1 MAEDVLGITGLVN
14 IDDIQKTFDKLIG
27 DLERLGVSTD
37 EISAR
42 MTKALNDI
50 ANSSEKD
57 LAAKTTAAMK
67 ILNEAIAETNSNL
80 RSTPEMIKNAEQEAT
95 RLQNAVSK
103 LENELGKT
111 VVGSKE
117 FDALNKQ
124 LENERETLRLQTADV
139 EDMKAAHEQAAQT
152 VRELQGIYDNFI
164 ATLKAKGNAEQE
176 ATEAANTE
184 ATAQEQ
190 AAQSTQDVTQ
200 ATREQ
205 SQAQEEA
212 ANATR
217 KHTDAT
223 KEQASSQKQIQA
235 AIEDT
240 QKTIDELVSKQEKAQ
255 KRMESLRK
263 NMQDW
268 AKLGMEG
275 GYVTQKGEGQYK
287 ADPKA
292 AGYNENVVAHMQ
304 KIAKEYNALKKSLQ
318 EYRDEETLARQ
329 GLKELQISLQE
340 VEQQTNQNTD
350 ANERTKQSSPRQML
364 MELRNEMTMLT
375 LQWREMT
382 NAERESAEGQALK
395 HKLDELQAKAAK
407 LQDAFG
413 DVQETIKNDANDTA
427 AFSALTQGLNL
438 VISGFG
444 AAEGAAAAFGMSEE
458 DLARAQTMIQGSLA
472 ATNFLTET
480 QNALQSQSALMRGI
494 NTLQTLAAAKAQ
506 DIETAAKGR
515 GIIATKAAT
524 VAQAAFN
531 LVAKANPYVLLATA
545 ILTVV
550 GALAAFA
557 IGSKKA
563 KEKEEEM
570 QRVQEREKEFYDTY
584 HNTLATT
591 IDKYRQLESAYK
603 KLKTAKEKTKWIK
616 DNTDKFHELGFELKG
631 IEDTERVFA
640 GNTDAIIKAF
650 DLRARAAA
658 YAAKITKTYNDA
670 LLGQDYKVGD
680 KLSESEFKK
689 LFPEW
694 NASPDGHIYSPYTN
708 LVGGIFSD
716 DLYLTQK
723 GVDELNRRAL
733 DAAEKETSRLRE
745 IKNGLEEEANNLL
758 ANMGVSSYDPN
769 SGGGTTDKPGKPT
782 KDEPK
787 YKSAAELNDELLQL
801 TKERIDRELELEKEG
816 TKRWEQLQ
824 RERISIQAEIDRRA
838 AQKAGNE
845 AIADLD
851 ASYKGGKSGLN
862 EQQYN
867 ERREKL
873 QQQTSQLLAAI
884 TAKEQQDIA
893 DLSATRIK
901 AEQQQEDELVAQY
914 QSYIDRKKKIDA
926 DYQKALQDI
935 DKAIAQAQERGDT
948 ERVEALQRSR
958 AQAAQ
963 QHNEQLANL
972 SLQQL
977 KETPDYV
984 RAFEDLA
991 NTSTETLKS
1000 LITKFEAAKEA
1011 AAKNLQPHEL
1021 REYTQTLQQMY
1032 DELES
1037 RNPFDALIKSMQE
1050 LADAQKEVKSAQD
1063 ILNAVKA
1070 GNVIINEQTG
1080 NAYTE
1085 DEATKKLLAAK
1096 DKEAKIYSK
1105 LTKNITACTD
1115 RLNSFANTLSKLG
1128 DMVGGKLGDTLN
1140 AVGGMLGSLGSAFD
1154 NLKNINVN
1162 ATGFEKA
1169 FGQFSAVAGTVMAMV
1184 DMNRQLDSLLPDQQS
1199 IYEHYAR
1206 KQAEINKRHQQM
1218 IELEIAQLEER
1229 LNSESWFYENG
1240 LTQLKKNAELN
1251 KEYARAYGEIAAAPQ
1266 EIYQEASS
1274 GFSKWAPAI
1283 IGAIVGI
1290 IAGVVTFG
1298 AGTGAGAALGAAIGT
1313 AVGGTAIGAALGSTV
1328 IAAIGTA
1335 IFSGVGAALG
1345 NAVRAGIDGITYNE
1359 GQTAAINNMR
1369 VQTRHKT
1376 FFRSEKTQDLQSWV
1390 KENWGQ
1396 DLFED
1401 VKGVSLI
1408 DPEVAKKLLEDGPTL
1423 VGETRET
1430 LESLLEYSEKIRDFI
1445 EDVHNYVSEA
1455 FSPLTDN
1462 LTDALWDWLAEGTDV
1477 MDSFREYAADT
1488 FKNIA
1493 QDALKAMMTKSI
1505 FEPYQE
1511 QLENLTIAYSTGQID
1526 ETAYMAGVAEFA
1538 KQAQSSIE
1546 AQLPLLQNAAEVM
1559 QMAMQGAGIDIVGK
1573 ESYQQQ
1579 GSSGAWQSLGEDT
1592 GQELNGRFTALQIT
1606 GESLL
1611 VQSIEQTAT
1620 LMAVQQEIVLT
1631 RTEIVTMSSN
1641 VDTIRETQEDMLS
1654 TLEQIQ
1660 RNTFQLHEIKED
1672 IKLLVENTKNI

>member
-1 MAEDVLGITGLVN
+1 MGQTDVLGLFANVD
-14 IDDIQKTFDKLIG
+14 IDSISTAINDVVSKLQRVG
-27 DLERLGVSTD
+27 AVTEET
-37 EISAR
+37 SAR
-42 MTKALNDI
+42 LTKALDKI
-50 ANSSEKD
+50 GDSADKD
-57 LAAKTTAAMK
+57 LSAKLSAAMNVLQQAVKEANASMSGTPEKLAAAKK
-67 ILNEAIAETNSNL
+67 EVEAVA
-80 RSTPEMIKNAEQEAT
+80 KAC
-95 RLQNAVSK
+95 SK
-103 LENELGKT
+103 LEAELTKLEQERNGTVIGSKRFNELNTAISG
-111 VVGSKE
+111 VE
-117 FDALNKQ
+117 QQ
-124 LENERETLRLQTADV
+124 LEQNRQSMQAHTAYIK
-139 EDMKAAHEQAAQT
+139 DMEAAQSAAAKA
-152 VRELQGIYDNFI
+152 VEQLQGMYDDFV
-164 ATLKAKGNAEQE
+164 AKLNNASDAGQNVVETTTQ
-176 ATEAANTE
+176 ATEAA
-184 ATAQEQ
+184 Q
-190 AAQSTQDVTQ
+190 
-200 ATREQ
+200 
-205 SQAQEEA
+205 
-212 ANATR
+212 

-223 KEQASSQKQIQA
+223 KEQASTQKQIQA

-255 KRMESLRK
+255 KRMESLQK
-263 NMQDW
+263 NMQAW

-680 KLSESEFKK
+680 KLSEGEFKK

-867 ERREKL
+867 ERRAQL

-963 QHNEQLANL
+963 LHNEQLSNL

-977 KETPDYV
+977 KEAPDYV

-991 NTSTETLKS
+991 NTSSETLKS
-1000 LITKFEAAKEA
+1000 LIAKFESAKEA

-1037 RNPFDALIKSMQE
+1037 RNPFDALVKSLQE

-1070 GNVIINEQTG
+1070 GNVVINEQTG

-1085 DEATKKLLAAK
+1085 DEATKILLAAK
-1096 DKEAKIYSK
+1096 DKEAKVYSR
-1105 LTKNITACTD
+1105 LTKNIAACTD
-1115 RLNSFANTLSKLG
+1115 RLNTFANTLSKLG

-1154 NLKNINVN
+1154 NIKNINVN

-1184 DMNRQLDSLLPDQQS
+1184 EMNRQLDSLLPDQQS

-1266 EIYQEASS
+1266 EVYQEASS

-1345 NAVRAGIDGITYNE
+1345 NAVRAGIDGITYDE

-1477 MDSFREYAADT
+1477 MDSFREYAANT

-1493 QDALKAMMTKSI
+1493 QDALKAMITKSI

-1511 QLENLTIAYSTGQID
+1511 QLENLTIEYSTGQID
-1526 ETAYMAGVAEFA
+1526 ETAYMASVAEFA

-1559 QMAMQGAGIDIVGK
+1559 QIAMQGAGIDITGK
-1573 ESYQQQ
+1573 DSYQQQ
-1579 GSSGAWQSLGEDT
+1579 GSSGAWESLGEDT

-1606 GESLL
+1606 GESIL

-1620 LMAVQQEIVLT
+1620 LMAVQQEISLS
-1631 RTEIVTMSSN
+1631 RTEIVSMNNN
-1641 VDTIRETQEDMLS
+1641 VAEIRELTEITNGLLFNIDKNTRPIAEMQE
-1654 TLEQIQ
+1654 TLQQ
-1660 RNTFQLHEIKED
+1660 MNQ
-1672 IKLLVENTKNI
+1672 KLDKL

>member
-184 ATAQEQ
+184 AAAQEQ
-190 AAQSTQDVTQ
+190 AAQSTQDATQ

-212 ANATR
+212 ANATQ
-217 KHTDAT
+217 KHTGAT
-223 KEQASSQKQIQA
+223 KEQASTQKQIQA

-255 KRMESLRK
+255 KRMGSLQK
-263 NMQDW
+263 NMQAW

-304 KIAKEYNALKKSLQ
+304 MIAKEYNALKKSLQ

-340 VEQQTNQNTD
+340 VEQQTQQTAN
-350 ANERTKQSSPRQML
+350 ANEEAKAKSPRTEL
-364 MELRNEMTMLT
+364 MELRNELVQLT
-375 LQWREMT
+375 LAWRDMT
-382 NAERESAEGQALK
+382 EAEKNSAAGQELK
-395 HKLDELQAKAAK
+395 AKLDELQTKAAR
-407 LQDAFG
+407 LRDAVD
-413 DVQETIKNDANDTA
+413 DVQETIKNDANDTGT
-427 AFSALTQGLNL
+427 FKGLTQGLNL

-458 DLARAQTMIQGSLA
+458 DLARAQTVIQSSLA
-472 ATNFLTET
+472 ATNFLTEAG
-480 QNALQSQSALMRGI
+480 NALQEQSALMRSI
-494 NTLQTLAAAKAQ
+494 NTLQTWASAKAI
-506 DIETAAKGR
+506 DVETAAKGR
-515 GIIATKAAT
+515 GIVATKAAT

-531 LVAKANPYVLLATA
+531 LIAKANPYVLLATA
-545 ILTVV
+545 IITVV

-557 IGSKKA
+557 YGSKKSR
-563 KEKEEEM
+563 EEEA
-570 QRVQEREKEFYDTY
+570 ERQKQMERSKEIQQSYYDSY
-584 HNTLATT
+584 NSNMSETLE
-591 IDKYRQLESAYK
+591 KYRNLQHEYLQLKSV
-603 KLKTAKEKTKWIK
+603 KEKTQWIK
-616 DNTDKFHELGFELKG
+616 DNTDKFHELGLELTDIQG
-631 IEDTERVFA
+631 TEKVFA
-640 GNTDAIIKAF
+640 ENTDAIIKAF
-650 DLRARAAA
+650 DLRAKAAA
-658 YAAKITKTYNDA
+658 YAAQITKLYNDA
-670 LLGQDYKVGD
+670 LAGQNIKAGD
-680 KLSESEFKK
+680 KISGDLAKSLYGTTF
-689 LFPEW
+689 
-694 NASPDGHIYSPYTN
+694 GYTTM
-708 LVGGIFSD
+708 VGGFFTD
-716 DLYLTQK
+716 DYYITQK
-723 GVDELNRRAL
+723 GVAELNKRAL
-733 DAAEKETSRLRE
+733 DEAEKQAEQLRE
-745 IKNGLEEEANNLL
+745 EKDKLTNEAAQILKGLNVKE
-758 ANMGVSSYDPN
+758 Y
-769 SGGGTTDKPGKPT
+769 KPGSDKPT
-782 KDEPK
+782 KNTTTTTKNTKEDNL
-787 YKSAAELNDELLQL
+787 KSARELNDELLQL

-824 RERISIQAEIDRRA
+824 SERISIQAEIDRRA

-845 AIADLD
+845 AVADLD

-901 AEQQQEDELVAQY
+901 TEQQQEDELIAKH
-914 QSYIDRKKKIDA
+914 QSYIDSKKKIDA

-935 DKAIAQAQERGDT
+935 DKAIAQAQERGDM
-948 ERVEALQRSR
+948 ERVEALKRSR

-977 KETPDYV
+977 KETPEYV

-1154 NLKNINVN
+1154 NIKNINVN

-1184 DMNRQLDSLLPDQQS
+1184 EMNRQLDSLLPDQQS

-1251 KEYARAYGEIAAAPQ
+1251 AQYAKAYGEIASAPQ
-1266 EIYQEASS
+1266 EIYQNARS

-1345 NAVRAGIDGITYNE
+1345 NAVRAGIDGITYKE

-1430 LESLLEYSEKIRDFI
+1430 LESLLEYSEKIREFI

-1455 FSPLTDN
+1455 FSPLIDN

-1526 ETAYMAGVAEFA
+1526 VTAYMAGVAEFA

-1573 ESYQQQ
+1573 ESYKQQ

-1606 GESLL
+1606 GESIL

-1620 LMAVQQEIVLT
+1620 LMAVQQEMVLT

>member
-1 MAEDVLGITGLVN
+1 MGQTDVLGLFANVD
-14 IDDIQKTFDKLIG
+14 IDSI
-27 DLERLGVSTD
+27 STA
-37 EISAR
+37 I
-42 MTKALNDI
+42 NDV
-50 ANSSEKD
+50 
-57 LAAKTTAAMK
+57 
-67 ILNEAIAETNSNL
+67 
-80 RSTPEMIKNAEQEAT
+80 
-95 RLQNAVSK
+95 VSK
-103 LENELGKT
+103 LQRVGAVTEETSARLTKAFDKIGDSADKDLSAKLSAAMNVLQQAVKEANASMSGTPEKLAAAKKEVEAVAKACSKLEAELTKLEQERNGTVIGSKRFNELNTAISG
-111 VVGSKE
+111 VE
-117 FDALNKQ
+117 QQ
-124 LENERETLRLQTADV
+124 LEQNRQSMQAHTADIK
-139 EDMKAAHEQAAQT
+139 DMEAAQSAAAKA
-152 VRELQGIYDNFI
+152 VEQLQGMYDDFV
-164 ATLKAKGNAEQE
+164 AKLNNASDAGQNVVETTTQ
-176 ATEAANTE
+176 ATEAA
-184 ATAQEQ
+184 Q
-190 AAQSTQDVTQ
+190 
-200 ATREQ
+200 
-205 SQAQEEA
+205 
-212 ANATR
+212 

-223 KEQASSQKQIQA
+223 KEQASTQKQIQA

-255 KRMESLRK
+255 KRMESLQK
-263 NMQDW
+263 NMQAW

-340 VEQQTNQNTD
+340 VEQQTQQTAN
-350 ANERTKQSSPRQML
+350 ANEEAKAKSPRTEL
-364 MELRNEMTMLT
+364 MELRNELVQLT
-375 LQWREMT
+375 LAWRDMT
-382 NAERESAEGQALK
+382 EAEKNSAAGQELK
-395 HKLDELQAKAAK
+395 AKLDELQAKAAR
-407 LQDAFG
+407 LRDAVD
-413 DVQETIKNDANDTA
+413 DVQETIKNDANDTGT
-427 AFSALTQGLNL
+427 FKGLTQGLNL

-458 DLARAQTMIQGSLA
+458 DLARAQTVIQSSLA
-472 ATNFLTET
+472 ATNFLTEAG
-480 QNALQSQSALMRGI
+480 NALQEQSALMRSI
-494 NTLQTLAAAKAQ
+494 NTLQTWASAKAI
-506 DIETAAKGR
+506 DVETAAKGR
-515 GIIATKAAT
+515 GIVATKAAT

-531 LVAKANPYVLLATA
+531 LIAKANPYVLLATA
-545 ILTVV
+545 IITVV

-557 IGSKKA
+557 YGSKKSR
-563 KEKEEEM
+563 EEEA
-570 QRVQEREKEFYDTY
+570 ERQKQMERSKEIQQSYYDSY
-584 HNTLATT
+584 NSNMSETLE
-591 IDKYRQLESAYK
+591 KYRNLQHEYLQLKSV
-603 KLKTAKEKTKWIK
+603 KEKTQWIK
-616 DNTDKFHELGFELKG
+616 DNTDKFHELGLELTDIQG
-631 IEDTERVFA
+631 TEKVFA
-640 GNTDAIIKAF
+640 ENTDAIIKAF
-650 DLRARAAA
+650 DLRAKAAA
-658 YAAKITKTYNDA
+658 YAAQITKLYNDA
-670 LLGQDYKVGD
+670 LAGQNIKAGD
-680 KLSESEFKK
+680 KISGDLAKSLYGTTF
-689 LFPEW
+689 
-694 NASPDGHIYSPYTN
+694 GYTTM
-708 LVGGIFSD
+708 VGGFFTD
-716 DLYLTQK
+716 DYYITQK
-723 GVDELNRRAL
+723 GVAELNKRAL
-733 DAAEKETSRLRE
+733 DEAEKQAEQLRVE
-745 IKNGLEEEANNLL
+745 KDKLTNEAAQILKGLNVKE
-758 ANMGVSSYDPN
+758 Y
-769 SGGGTTDKPGKPT
+769 KPGSDKPT
-782 KDEPK
+782 KNTTTTTKNTKEDDL
-787 YKSAAELNDELLQL
+787 KSARELNDELLQL

-935 DKAIAQAQERGDT
+935 DKAIAQARERGDT

-1154 NLKNINVN
+1154 NIKNININ

-1184 DMNRQLDSLLPDQQS
+1184 EMNRQLDSLLPDQQS

-1266 EIYQEASS
+1266 EIYQEARS

-1345 NAVRAGIDGITYNE
+1345 NAVRAGIDGITYDE

-1430 LESLLEYSEKIRDFI
+1430 LEKLLEYSEKIREFI
-1445 EDVHNYVSEA
+1445 EDVHKYVSEA

-1477 MDSFREYAADT
+1477 MDSFREYAANT

-1493 QDALKAMMTKSI
+1493 QDALKAMITKSI

-1511 QLENLTIAYSTGQID
+1511 QLENLTIEYSTGQID
-1526 ETAYMAGVAEFA
+1526 ETAYMASVAEFA

-1546 AQLPLLQNAAEVM
+1546 ARLPLLQNAAEVM
-1559 QMAMQGAGIDIVGK
+1559 QIAMQGAGIDITGK
-1573 ESYQQQ
+1573 DSYQQQ
-1579 GSSGAWQSLGEDT
+1579 GSSGAWESLGEDT

-1606 GESLL
+1606 GESILF
-1611 VQSIEQTAT
+1611 QSIEQTAT
-1620 LMAVQQEIVLT
+1620 LMAVQQEISLS
-1631 RTEIVTMSSN
+1631 RTEIVSMNNN
-1641 VDTIRETQEDMLS
+1641 VAEIRELTEITNSLLFNIDKNTRPIAEMQE
-1654 TLEQIQ
+1654 TLQQ
-1660 RNTFQLHEIKED
+1660 MNQ
-1672 IKLLVENTKNI
+1672 KLDKL

>member
-190 AAQSTQDVTQ
+190 AAQSTQDATQ

-223 KEQASSQKQIQA
+223 KEQASTQKQIQA

-255 KRMESLRK
+255 KRMESLQK
-263 NMQDW
+263 NMQAW

-304 KIAKEYNALKKSLQ
+304 MIAKEYNALKKSLQ

-340 VEQQTNQNTD
+340 VEQQTQQTAN
-350 ANERTKQSSPRQML
+350 ANEEAKAKSPRTEL
-364 MELRNEMTMLT
+364 MELRYELVQLT
-375 LQWREMT
+375 LAWRDMT
-382 NAERESAEGQALK
+382 EAEKNSAAGQELK
-395 HKLDELQAKAAK
+395 AKLDELQAKAAR
-407 LQDAFG
+407 LRDAVD
-413 DVQETIKNDANDTA
+413 DVQETIKNDANDTGT
-427 AFSALTQGLNL
+427 FKGLTQGLNL

-458 DLARAQTMIQGSLA
+458 DLARAQTVIQSSLA
-472 ATNFLTET
+472 ATNFLTEAG
-480 QNALQSQSALMRGI
+480 NALQEQSALMRSI
-494 NTLQTLAAAKAQ
+494 NTLQTWASAKAI
-506 DIETAAKGR
+506 DVETAAKGR
-515 GIIATKAAT
+515 GIVATKAAT

-531 LVAKANPYVLLATA
+531 LIAKANPYVLLATA
-545 ILTVV
+545 IITVV

-557 IGSKKA
+557 YGSKKSR
-563 KEKEEEM
+563 EEEA
-570 QRVQEREKEFYDTY
+570 ERQKQMERSKEIQQSYYDSY
-584 HNTLATT
+584 NSNMSETLE
-591 IDKYRQLESAYK
+591 KYRNLQHEYLQLKSV
-603 KLKTAKEKTKWIK
+603 KEKTQWIK
-616 DNTDKFHELGFELKG
+616 DNTDKFHELGLELTDIQG
-631 IEDTERVFA
+631 TEKVFA
-640 GNTDAIIKAF
+640 ENTDAIIKAF
-650 DLRARAAA
+650 DLRAKAAA
-658 YAAKITKTYNDA
+658 YAAQITKLYNDA
-670 LLGQDYKVGD
+670 LAGQNIKAGD
-680 KLSESEFKK
+680 KISGDLAKSLYGTTF
-689 LFPEW
+689 
-694 NASPDGHIYSPYTN
+694 GYTTM
-708 LVGGIFSD
+708 VGGFFTD
-716 DLYLTQK
+716 DYYITQK
-723 GVDELNRRAL
+723 GVAELNKRAL
-733 DAAEKETSRLRE
+733 DEAEKQAEQLRE
-745 IKNGLEEEANNLL
+745 EKDKLTNEAAQILKGLNVKE
-758 ANMGVSSYDPN
+758 Y
-769 SGGGTTDKPGKPT
+769 KPGSDKPT
-782 KDEPK
+782 KNTITTTKNTKEDDL
-787 YKSAAELNDELLQL
+787 KSARELNDELLQL

-845 AIADLD
+845 AVADLD

-935 DKAIAQAQERGDT
+935 DKAISQAQERGDT

-1154 NLKNINVN
+1154 NIKNINVN

-1184 DMNRQLDSLLPDQQS
+1184 EMNRQLDSLLPDQQS

-1266 EIYQEASS
+1266 EVYQEARS

-1298 AGTGAGAALGAAIGT
+1298 AGTGAGAALGAAIGS

-1345 NAVRAGIDGITYNE
+1345 NAVRAGIDGITYKE

-1430 LESLLEYSEKIRDFI
+1430 LESLLEYSEKIREFI